1 MLPVT
6 ESYFSMPLYQILNE
20 EMINFDSP
28 DLPKDDLEF
37 LCQRYSDERI
47 LESPDMT
54 PRERKETWFAL
65 LVQLR
70 ESNQDGRESLVKS
83 MMRAI
88 TQSQGTEQNVEY
100 SWDD

>member
-54 PRERKETWFAL
+54 PRERKETWFAH

-70 ESNQDGRESLVKS
+70 ESNQDGRE
-83 MMRAI
+83 
-88 TQSQGTEQNVEY
+88 
-100 SWDD
+100 